1 MRCEDY
7 FYGLCDRHPLVRE
20 CHCGAKLRPATR
32 AEIQAD
38 LLDPRY
44 KHVAEHAAQGRWDW
58 NPPDDWPD
66 WEKYDTPN
74 PPWVLRCDTCGAR
87 IVWLG
92 RAEE

>member
-1 MRCEDY
+1 MGSVIDI
-7 FYGLCDRHPLVRE
+7 PLVRE

-38 LLDPRY
+38 LIDPRY

-58 NPPDDWPD
+58 DPPDDWPD

-74 PPWVLRCDTCGAR
+74 PPWVLRCDSCDAR
-87 IVWLG
+87 HVWLG
-92 RAEE
+92 RTEE